1 MQDLEKVKKL
11 LTEKQTELHSQL
23 ADLSARDPKEDAF
36 RTSDNAPEDESDE
49 IEIGANVDAVRTVLT
64 KTLERVE
71 RALEKI
77 DAGTYGICDMTGE
90 QIDPARLEA
99 IPWATYTLEAEEA
112 MEERE
117 GLEG

>member
-1 MQDLEKVKKL
+1 MHNLEHVKQL
-11 LTEKQTELHSQL
+11 LLQKQEELQNQL

-36 RTSDNAPEDESDE
+36 RTFDNAPEDEGDE
-49 IEIGANVDAVRTVLT
+49 IETSANVAAERDVAT

-77 DAGTYGICDMTGE
+77 DAGTYGICDMTGD

-99 IPWATYTLEAEEA
+99 IPWATYTLEAEQQL
-112 MEERE
+112 EEQ
-117 GLEG
+117 GSV